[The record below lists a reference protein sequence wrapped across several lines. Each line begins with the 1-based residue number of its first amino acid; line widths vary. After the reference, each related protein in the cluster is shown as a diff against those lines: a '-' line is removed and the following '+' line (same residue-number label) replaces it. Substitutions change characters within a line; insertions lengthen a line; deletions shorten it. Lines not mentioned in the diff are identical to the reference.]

1 MEDQDNKFSK
11 QLEQQLFFSKLTAV
25 FTGSLLAV
33 AALTAWILVPRAI
46 VTLRSVNNLIAD
58 ARIALDNVN
67 AALEDIDVMST
78 TVTEDITALTDE
90 FTKFIKEDAS
100 AITDAAKGIDS
111 IDFEGLNDAIHAL
124 EDAVAPFANLMNR
137 IRN

>member
-1 MEDQDNKFSK
+1 MEEHGNELLKK
-11 QLEQQLFFSKLTAV
+11 LLFFSKLTAV
-25 FTGSLLAV
+25 FTGSLLV
-33 AALTAWILVPRAI
+33 IAALTAGILVPKAI
-46 VTLRSVNNLIAD
+46 VTMRSVNNLIAD

-67 AALEDIDVMST
+67 VALEDIDTMSA
-78 TVTEDITALTDE
+78 TVTEDIASLTDE
-90 FTKFIKEDAS
+90 FTKFIQKDAS

-124 EDAVAPFANLMNR
+124 EDAVEPFANLMNR